1 MSGRH
6 VKRRDANHAE
16 IVTAFQQCGYSV
28 LDLSQVGGGCP
39 DLLVGRRGRDY
50 LIEVKSSRGRVS
62 NEQSSWTRE
71 WLGYTPRVVRTVDD
85 VFKFASIRE

>member
-6 VKRRDANHAE
+6 VKRRDANHGE
-16 IVTAFQQCGYSV
+16 IVAAFQRCGYSV

-50 LIEVKSSRGRVS
+50 LIEVKSGSGRVS
-62 NEQSSWTRE
+62 NEQCSWAQE
-71 WLGYTPRVVRTVDD
+71 WLGYAPRVVRTVDD
-85 VFKFASIRE
+85 VVEFASIRE